1 MADTAHG
8 GQPPAARGPH
18 ACRLALKLVD
28 EALGPVC
35 RTVIA
40 CLVDHGIQQYGELVR
55 SSGLPAA
62 QLRAALLVLIQHNYV
77 NCYLKEEPP
86 TLRGPGPS
94 YHVYEAALPRIL
106 QSLRVPRFLTHIAD
120 ELGQES
126 VRLIHN
132 LLEHGHLRWDQLLKA
147 VCSEAAEE
155 GGEEEAP
162 PDPEILANK
171 FRSLVLERYV
181 ERAPPCNLPPPTQQ
195 VHPNARKRKAAPKP
209 GSEEEADLQR
219 EQSEAQQR
227 QAYQEVRFQLSA
239 DLGGDAALI
248 GSEAAAEK
256 QAGKRKRGKDAAG
269 EEPSKKRGR
278 KKAGDAAQAAADTP
292 AAAAGGASGKS
303 SGAGAGGKEEEPVL
317 WRVNYDE
324 FNRRFRNDIIVST
337 VKLKYGV
344 EAGQAVRGLLLANAR
359 FEQAAHTDETVV
371 LSVSDASGALRR
383 TADKD
388 VPDNIGIVLA
398 ELSEDV
404 MCFLESRGQ
413 GPGGEQFV
421 LHIPRILDVA
431 RLLELQ
437 AVVKNKF
444 GPHGMRIW
452 RLLLLS
458 GQLEQKQV
466 ADLAMLTK
474 EDAREKLYGMLK
486 AGYLALQDV
495 PRTADHA
502 PSRTFYTWRANA
514 GVAKARMAS
523 DLYRAAGN
531 LHARLAHEMSKKE
544 ELVQLLEG
552 PSVAS
557 HVLERREQEIVALRA
572 VTTRLEAS
580 LLDLDAQIMLFNDV

>member
-1 MADTAHG
+1 MADAAHG

-18 ACRLALKLVD
+18 ARRLALKLVD

-35 RTVIA
+35 RRVIA
-40 CLVDHGIQQYGELVR
+40 CLIDHGMQQYGELVR
-55 SSGLPAA
+55 VSGLPAA
-62 QLRAALLVLIQHNYV
+62 QLRAALLVLLQHNYV
-77 NCYLKEEPP
+77 SCYLKEEPP

-94 YHVYEAALPRIL
+94 YHLYEAALPRIL

-120 ELGQES
+120 ELGHES

-132 LLEHGHLRWDQLLKA
+132 LLEHGRLRWDQLLKA

-155 GGEEEAP
+155 GGEDEAP

-171 FRSLVLERYV
+171 FRSLVLERYI
-181 ERAPPCNLPPPTQQ
+181 ERAPPCSLPPPAQQ
-195 VHPNARKRKAAPKP
+195 VHPNARKKKAAPKP

-256 QAGKRKRGKDAAG
+256 QAGKRKRGKDAAA
-269 EEPSKKRGR
+269 EEPAKKRGR
-278 KKAGDAAQAAADTP
+278 KKAADAAQAAAEANAAAP
-292 AAAAGGASGKS
+292 AAAGGKS
-303 SGAGAGGKEEEPVL
+303 PGAAGEKDEEPVL

-359 FEQAAHTDETVV
+359 FEQTAHTEETVV

-383 TADKD
+383 AQDSD
-388 VPDNIGIVLA
+388 VPDNIGVVLA

-404 MCFLESRGQ
+404 LGFLESRGQ

-452 RLLLLS
+452 RLLLLT

-486 AGYLALQDV
+486 AGYLSLQDV

-531 LHARLAHEMSKKE
+531 LHARLAHEMSRKE

-557 HVLERREQEIVALRA
+557 HVLERREQEIVTLRA

>member
-1 MADTAHG
+1 MADTAFG
-8 GQPPAARGPH
+8 GQPPASRGPH

-35 RTVIA
+35 RKVIG
-40 CLVDHGIQQYGELVR
+40 CLVDHGMQQYGELVR
-55 SSGLPAA
+55 ASGLAPP

-94 YHVYEAALPRIL
+94 YYLYEVALPRIL

-120 ELGQES
+120 DHGQES

-132 LLEHGHLRWDQLLKA
+132 LLEHGRLRWDQLLKA

-155 GGEEEAP
+155 GEGEEPP
-162 PDPEILANK
+162 PDPEVLANK
-171 FRSLVLERYV
+171 FRSLVMERYV
-181 ERAPPCNLPPPTQQ
+181 ERVPPCNLPPPAQQ
-195 VHPNARKRKAAPKP
+195 VHPNARKKKAAPKP

-219 EQSEAQQR
+219 EQSEVQQR
-227 QAYQEVRFQLSA
+227 QGYQEARFQLSA

-256 QAGKRKRGKDAAG
+256 QAGKRKRGKDATA
-269 EEPSKKRGR
+269 EEPAKKRGR
-278 KKAGDAAQAAADTP
+278 KKAGDAGQAAAETAAAE
-292 AAAAGGASGKS
+292 AAAAGAKS
-303 SGAGAGGKEEEPVL
+303 AGVAAGQNEEEPVL

-344 EAGQAVRGLLLANAR
+344 DAGHAVHGLLLANAR
-359 FEQAAHTDETVV
+359 FEQTAHTVETVV
-371 LSVSDASGALRR
+371 LSVNDASGALRR
-383 TADKD
+383 AEKE
-388 VPDNIGIVLA
+388 VPDNIDAVLG

-404 MCFLESRGQ
+404 FGLLESRGQ

-421 LHIPRILDVA
+421 MNFPRILNLA
-431 RLLELQ
+431 RLLELE

-452 RLLLLS
+452 RLLLLM

-474 EDAREKLYGMLK
+474 EEAREKLYGMLK

-502 PSRTFYTWRANA
+502 PSRTFYTWRANP
-514 GVAKARMAS
+514 GVVNARMAS

-544 ELVQLLEG
+544 ELVQLLEA

-557 HVLERREQEIVALRA
+557 HVLERREEEIAALRA